1 MFKAPLKVKK
11 ELKKIGQQMKFNGRI
26 WDSFQSIEVFGILH
40 AFKAK
45 RSVKAFKEFPLTM
58 TGVLTWS
65 LPGLHAHSTIPQAYH
80 NPPTPVEM
88 FLEEVPV
95 GEALDRALARD
106 VVPPFLHGSVLNEE
120 VLVVVLNQAL
130 IFLLVHFFLRA

>member
-1 MFKAPLKVKK
+1 
-11 ELKKIGQQMKFNGRI
+11 
-26 WDSFQSIEVFGILH
+26 
-40 AFKAK
+40 
-45 RSVKAFKEFPLTM
+45 
-58 TGVLTWS
+58 
-65 LPGLHAHSTIPQAYH
+65 
-80 NPPTPVEM
+80 M

-130 IFLLVHFFLRA
+130 IFLLVHLFLRA